1 MLVRLAVNS
10 LRPGDYFPVLPAD
23 GTEAGAGGEACPGA
37 AGLMPYFSR
46 MGLRSE
52 WT

>member
-10 LRPGDYFPVLPAD
+10 LRPGNYFPVLPAD
-23 GTEAGAGGEACPGA
+23 GRGVGAGGEAWPGVV
-37 AGLMPYFSR
+37 GLMPYLSR